1 MPTIIPD
8 HLNGVGRPASY
19 RDGDIAGAAQH
30 VVRSILS
37 DLADGIVNEEYAYGE
52 TSGRCRA
59 ITLAGGGPGYE
70 LLVTYDEDNEVDEVV
85 LLYSEMGGRSACL
98 IPSPLGEELVVALDM
113 PPRDDE

>member
-8 HLNGVGRPASY
+8 HLNGVGRPAGY

-37 DLADGIVNEEYAYGE
+37 DLADGIVTEEYSYG
-52 TSGRCRA
+52 
-59 ITLAGGGPGYE
+59 E
-70 LLVTYDEDNEVDEVV
+70 LLVTYGEDSEVDEVI